1 MAGQNLE
8 LRTTQKLVLSQAL
21 RLSLKILQLPIM
33 ELKEH
38 IEEELEQNPM
48 LELVDL
54 GQEKP
59 DAVKD
64 TPTVEEWSEYLSRD
78 EVNAGEYEKKEDKT
92 YESLI
97 SNKYSLEEHL
107 VWQLRLSDI
116 SQEDYVLG
124 EKIIGEINGDGY
136 LRVAPEELVARLSSN
151 LEDVSRI
158 VSLIKSLFV
167 SFKRYFNLSISSFK
181 LREKSK
187 SFPSDIS

>member
-97 SNKYSLEEHL
+97 SNKY
-107 VWQLRLSDI
+107 
-116 SQEDYVLG
+116 
-124 EKIIGEINGDGY
+124 
-136 LRVAPEELVARLSSN
+136 
-151 LEDVSRI
+151 
-158 VSLIKSLFV
+158 
-167 SFKRYFNLSISSFK
+167 
-181 LREKSK
+181 
-187 SFPSDIS
+187 